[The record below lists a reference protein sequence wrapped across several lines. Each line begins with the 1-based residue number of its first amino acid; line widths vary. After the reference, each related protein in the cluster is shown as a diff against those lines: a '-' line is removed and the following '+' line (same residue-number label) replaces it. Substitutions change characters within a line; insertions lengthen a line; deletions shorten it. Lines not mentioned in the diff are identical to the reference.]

1 MPPQQMPVS
10 KLSIETLPNPPA
22 LSQQPDCRRLPVWA
36 AAGVWRTGQGVA
48 RLPAAH
54 IHGRRLPSL
63 AHATNPSSAPRDST
77 ERHVVW
83 DRRDGSRDNGIRVPA
98 HRIESF
104 TPWAPAKLPKVIIRL
119 MGAFGTSNFYMEC
132 SPAINYNNCHAYR

>member
-1 MPPQQMPVS
+1 M
-10 KLSIETLPNPPA
+10 
-22 LSQQPDCRRLPVWA
+22 WA
-36 AAGVWRTGQGVA
+36 AAGVWRTGLMEGVA

-83 DRRDGSRDNGIRVPA
+83 DRRDGSRDNAIRVPP

-104 TPWAPAKLPKVIIRL
+104 TPWVPAKLPKVIIHL
-119 MGAFGTSNFYMEC
+119 MTLFAMLWLVTGVDLL
-132 SPAINYNNCHAYR
+132 